1 MTAADRPLPADALH
15 LLTTDP
21 GPWLS
26 CDDCFRLVDRY
37 VEALLAGGSEPTGG
51 TELTGGTEPVAAEL
65 AAMPAH
71 LSGCSA
77 CAEEATTLLLLAA
90 TDRGVDPA
98 EALHRL
104 SAV

>member
-1 MTAADRPLPADALH
+1 MTDRPLTTDALRV
-15 LLTTDP
+15 LTTDP

-37 VEALLAGGSEPTGG
+37 VEVVLA
-51 TELTGGTEPVAAEL
+51 AARPGEEL

-90 TDRGVDPA
+90 ADAGIDPA
-98 EALHRL
+98 SALERL
-104 SAV
+104 ARG

>member
-1 MTAADRPLPADALH
+1 MTAADRPLGTDVVRR
-15 LLTTDP
+15 LTIDP

-37 VEALLAGGSEPTGG
+37 VEALLSDFDEPT
-51 TELTGGTEPVAAEL
+51 PAEL

-77 CAEEATTLLLLAA
+77 CAEEAATLLLLAA
-90 TDRGVDPA
+90 TDEGVDPA
-98 EALHRL
+98 QALHRL
-104 SAV
+104 TAM

>member
-1 MTAADRPLPADALH
+1 MTPADRPLSPDALDR
-15 LLTTDP
+15 LTTEP

-37 VEALLAGGSEPTGG
+37 VETLLSSGKAAAG
-51 TELTGGTEPVAAEL
+51 EL

-71 LSGCSA
+71 LSGCAA

-90 TDRGVDPA
+90 DDEGADPA

-104 SAV
+104 TSG

>member
-1 MTAADRPLPADALH
+1 MTAADRPLPPDALQ

-37 VEALLAGGSEPTGG
+37 VDALLADSTGSTD
-51 TELTGGTEPVAAEL
+51 AEL

-90 TDRGVDPA
+90 TDEGLDPA
-98 EALHRL
+98 DALHRL
-104 SAV
+104 TAP

>member
-1 MTAADRPLPADALH
+1 MTAADRPLPTDTLH
-15 LLTTDP
+15 QLTTDP

-37 VEALLAGGSEPTGG
+37 VDALLSDSTRS
-51 TELTGGTEPVAAEL
+51 TDAEL

-90 TDRGVDPA
+90 ADSGLDPA
-98 EALHRL
+98 EAVRRAALP
-104 SAV
+104 

>member
-1 MTAADRPLPADALH
+1 MTHAERPLAPDALQ

-37 VEALLAGGSEPTGG
+37 VDAVLSDDGQPASG
-51 TELTGGTEPVAAEL
+51 EL

-90 TDRGVDPA
+90 ADEGIDPA
-98 EALHRL
+98 PALHRL
-104 SAV
+104 TAR

>member
-1 MTAADRPLPADALH
+1 MTGVDRPLPNGALRR
-15 LLTTDP
+15 LTTDP

-37 VEALLAGGSEPTGG
+37 VEALLSDAGEKTP
-51 TELTGGTEPVAAEL
+51 AEL

-77 CAEEATTLLLLAA
+77 CVEEATTLLVLAA
-90 TDRGVDPA
+90 TDQGIDPA
-98 EALHRL
+98 EPLHRL
-104 SAV
+104 TAR

>member
-1 MTAADRPLPADALH
+1 MTAADRPLPTDALS

-37 VEALLAGGSEPTGG
+37 VEALLSEG
-51 TELTGGTEPVAAEL
+51 TRPDDQL

-71 LSGCSA
+71 LAGCSA
-77 CAEEATTLLLLAA
+77 CAEEATTVLLLAA
-90 TDRGVDPA
+90 ADEDLDPA
-98 EALHRL
+98 RALQRL
-104 SAV
+104 TAR

>member
-1 MTAADRPLPADALH
+1 MTAADRPLPSDALQ

-26 CDDCFRLVDRY
+26 CDDCFRLADRY
-37 VEALLAGGSEPTGG
+37 VETLLDGAAQ
-51 TELTGGTEPVAAEL
+51 PVPAEL

-77 CAEEATTLLLLAA
+77 CAEEATTLLMLAA
-90 TDRGVDPA
+90 TDQGSDPA
-98 EALHRL
+98 EAMRRL
-104 SAV
+104 TAVLQGGTRSA

>member
-1 MTAADRPLPADALH
+1 MNAADRSLPADALR

-37 VEALLAGGSEPTGG
+37 VEALLSDAGEKT
-51 TELTGGTEPVAAEL
+51 AAEL

-77 CAEEATTLLLLAA
+77 CAEEAATLLLLAA
-90 TDRGVDPA
+90 TDEGLDPA
-98 EALHRL
+98 QALHRL
-104 SAV
+104 TLR

>member
-1 MTAADRPLPADALH
+1 MTAADGSLPPAALRR
-15 LLTTDP
+15 LTTDP

-37 VEALLAGGSEPTGG
+37 VDGLLAEGKPPADDEM
-51 TELTGGTEPVAAEL
+51 

-77 CAEEATTLLLLAA
+77 CSEEARTLLLLAA
-90 TDRGVDPA
+90 EDAGTDAAPA
-98 EALHRL
+98 LRHL
-104 SAV
+104 PG

>member
-1 MTAADRPLPADALH
+1 MTAADRPLATDALR

-37 VEALLAGGSEPTGG
+37 VETLL
-51 TELTGGTEPVAAEL
+51 TEPPEQGHPDL

-77 CAEEATTLLLLAA
+77 CSEEATTLLLLAA
-90 TDRGVDPA
+90 ADAGIDPA
-98 EALHRL
+98 PALRRL
-104 SAV
+104 PPT

>member
-1 MTAADRPLPADALH
+1 MTAADRPLSSEALH

-37 VEALLAGGSEPTGG
+37 VEVLLADQAEPPAG
-51 TELTGGTEPVAAEL
+51 EL

-90 TDRGVDPA
+90 ADEGLDPA
-98 EALHRL
+98 PALQRL
-104 SAV
+104 TAP

>member
-1 MTAADRPLPADALH
+1 MTAADRQLPPGALQ

-37 VEALLAGGSEPTGG
+37 VAVLLSDSSGSTD
-51 TELTGGTEPVAAEL
+51 AEL
-65 AAMPAH
+65 AVMPAH

-77 CAEEATTLLLLAA
+77 CAEEATTLLLLEAI
-90 TDRGVDPA
+90 DQGLDPA
-98 EALHRL
+98 DALQRL
-104 SAV
+104 AAR

>member
-1 MTAADRPLPADALH
+1 MTAADRPLPTDALH

-37 VEALLAGGSEPTGG
+37 VEALLSDFDEPT
-51 TELTGGTEPVAAEL
+51 PSEL
-65 AAMPAH
+65 AVMPAH

-77 CAEEATTLLLLAA
+77 CAEEAATLLLLAA
-90 TDRGVDPA
+90 SNQGVDPA
-98 EALHRL
+98 QALHRL
-104 SAV
+104 TAR

>member
-1 MTAADRPLPADALH
+1 MTAAARPLPTDALRR
-15 LLTTDP
+15 LTTDP

-37 VEALLAGGSEPTGG
+37 VEALLTEGTKPTHS
-51 TELTGGTEPVAAEL
+51 EL

-77 CAEEATTLLLLAA
+77 CSEEATTLLLLAA
-90 TDRGVDPA
+90 TDAGIDPA
-98 EALHRL
+98 TALQRL
-104 SAV
+104 PLT

>member
-1 MTAADRPLPADALH
+1 MTAADGSLPPDALRR
-15 LLTTDP
+15 LTTDP

-37 VEALLAGGSEPTGG
+37 VDGLL
-51 TELTGGTEPVAAEL
+51 TEGRPPADDEM

-77 CAEEATTLLLLAA
+77 CAEEAGTLLVLAA
-90 TDRGVDPA
+90 EEAGIDPT
-98 EALHRL
+98 EALRHL
-104 SAV
+104 PG

>member
-1 MTAADRPLPADALH
+1 MTAADRPLAADVVRR
-15 LLTTDP
+15 LTIDP

-37 VEALLAGGSEPTGG
+37 VEALLITGAEPTS
-51 TELTGGTEPVAAEL
+51 PEL

-77 CAEEATTLLLLAA
+77 CSEEATTLLLLAA
-90 TDRGVDPA
+90 TDLGIDPA
-98 EALHRL
+98 EALHRVT
-104 SAV
+104 AR

>member
-1 MTAADRPLPADALH
+1 MTAADRPLTTEALR

-26 CDDCFRLVDRY
+26 CDDCFRLVDRH
-37 VEALLAGGSEPTGG
+37 VDALLSGLPA
-51 TELTGGTEPVAAEL
+51 AAEL

-71 LSGCSA
+71 LAGCSA

-90 TDRGVDPA
+90 SDAGVDPA
-98 EALHRL
+98 EALRRL
-104 SAV
+104 TDW